1 MSETARAPL
10 ERQTMT
16 PEEQWLWQKER
27 VLAWVRFGFSL
38 AALLV
43 IQLNPQR
50 LASFPL
56 LSHIS
61 LFSFFI
67 YSLLIVILIRG
78 NRFHSHK
85 IGLLTTC
92 LDLLWISLIVL
103 STGGSRTPFFA
114 FYLFP
119 VITAGSRYGIKGG
132 LIVALIGVAS
142 YGFIRFSIVQA
153 NPLGI
158 DTFIIRSIYLLVLAY
173 IFGFISEF
181 EKKQNQKLM
190 ALYKTA
196 NEVATQEERRRIA
209 HELHDRLLQVLAS
222 LTVRLETCRRHLMDS
237 PTELTHELQLMEET
251 TRASMDEI
259 RRFLAG
265 QAAVAWIPGTL
276 IEKLREEMKF
286 LRDGLSV
293 RAIIESEPEE
303 LTLPPEIEE
312 ETYYVLRE
320 GLMNITRHAQA
331 SQVQLQLQEVGGRI
345 QGMLADDGVGFEPE
359 SVTGRNGYGLITM
372 EERIKKLGGTL
383 TINSSPGHGTR
394 ISFSAPL
401 KSLGA

>member
-1 MSETARAPL
+1 
-10 ERQTMT
+10 MT
-16 PEEQWLWQKER
+16 PEEQWLLQKER
-27 VLAWVRFGFSL
+27 VLAWLRLGFSV
-38 AALLV
+38 AAILV

-56 LSHIS
+56 LSHLS
-61 LFSFFI
+61 LFSFFV

-78 NRFHSHK
+78 DRLDSQK

-132 LIVALIGVAS
+132 LIVALIGVIS
-142 YGFIRFSIVQA
+142 YGFIRFSIVHA

-158 DTFIIRSIYLLVLAY
+158 DTFIIRSIYLVVLAY

-196 NEVATQEERRRIA
+196 SEAATREERRRIA
-209 HELHDRLLQVLAS
+209 RELHDRLLQLLAS
-222 LTVRLETCRRHLMDS
+222 LTLRLETCRRHLIDS
-237 PTELTHELQLMEET
+237 PTELTRELQLMEET
-251 TRASMDEI
+251 TRGSMQEI

-265 QAAVAWIPGTL
+265 HDARAWIPGTL
-276 IEKLREEMKF
+276 TEKLREEMRF
-286 LRDGLSV
+286 LRDGLGV
-293 RAIIESEPEE
+293 LVLMESEPEE
-303 LTLPPEIEE
+303 LTLPPEVEE
-312 ETYYVLRE
+312 ETFYVLRE
-320 GLMNITRHAQA
+320 GLMNIARHSHA
-331 SQVQLQLQEVGGRI
+331 SRARLSLHQVNSEIRGSLQ
-345 QGMLADDGVGFEPE
+345 DDGVGFAFVASASE
-359 SVTGRNGYGLITM
+359 RAGYGLVAM
-372 EERIKKLGGTL
+372 EERIKKLGGQL
-383 TINSSPGHGTR
+383 TIDSSPGNGTR
-394 ISFSAPL
+394 ISFTAPL
-401 KSLGA
+401 KSRGAQP

>member
-1 MSETARAPL
+1 
-10 ERQTMT
+10 MT

-67 YSLLIVILIRG
+67 YSLLIVILIR
-78 NRFHSHK
+78 RDRLDSQK

-119 VITAGSRYGIKGG
+119 VITGGSRYGIKGG
-132 LIVALIGVAS
+132 LIVALLGVAS
-142 YGFIRFSIVQA
+142 YGFIRFSIVHA

-181 EKKQNQKLM
+181 ERKQNQKLM

-196 NEVATQEERRRIA
+196 NEVATHQERRRIA
-209 HELHDRLLQVLAS
+209 RELHDRLLQVLAS
-222 LTVRLETCRRHLMDS
+222 LTVRLETCRRHLIKS
-237 PTELTHELQLMEET
+237 PEELSRELELME
-251 TRASMDEI
+251 RASRSSMEEI

-265 QAAVAWIPGTL
+265 KDGQDFTPGTL
-276 IEKLREEMKF
+276 TEKLREEMHF
-286 LRDGLSV
+286 LRDGLGL
-293 RAIIESEPEE
+293 RAVLESDPEN
-303 LTLPPEIEE
+303 LTLPSRVEE
-312 ETYYVLRE
+312 EIYYVLRE
-320 GLMNITRHAQA
+320 GLRNIARHSHASMAQILLTELKGEIHG
-331 SQVQLQLQEVGGRI
+331 SLK
-345 QGMLADDGVGFEPE
+345 DDGVGFDV
-359 SVTGRNGYGLITM
+359 SAARNGDGFGLVAM
-372 EERIKKLGGTL
+372 DERIQKLGGRLAIQEKVHRRNTD
-383 TINSSPGHGTR
+383 TIRSCHLLFRYRRYLEGS
-394 ISFSAPL
+394 
-401 KSLGA
+401 